1 MKQSREVKKYAQAVF
16 IVADETDQLT
26 DTIQRMDILLNIYT
40 SSPEFRLFLQ
50 SRRISPAEKM
60 KILKKVFMDI
70 LSDLEL
76 ELLNHLLEEGHIQLL
91 VAVIKKFG
99 FITQSVKTSLKVSI
113 STAEQMNPE
122 ELSNIVR
129 IIEQK
134 LGKKVDAEALVD
146 PEILGG
152 VKFRIGNTIVDGSI
166 ATRLQ
171 KLGNSLYQG

>member
-1 MKQSREVKKYAQAVF
+1 MKQSRETKKYAQAVF

-70 LSDLEL
+70 LSGLEL
-76 ELLNHLLEEGHIQLL
+76 ELLHHLLEEGHIQLL

-166 ATRLQ
+166 STRLQ

>member
-1 MKQSREVKKYAQAVF
+1 MKHSRETKKYAQAVF

-99 FITQSVKTSLKVSI
+99 FIAQSVKTSLKVSI
-113 STAEQMNPE
+113 STAEQINPE
-122 ELSNIVR
+122 GLSDIVR
-129 IIEQK
+129 NIEQK
-134 LGKKVDAEALVD
+134 LGKKVDVDASVD

-152 VKFRIGNTIVDGSI
+152 VKFRIGNTIIDGSI

>member
-1 MKQSREVKKYAQAVF
+1 MKQSRETKKYAQAVF
-16 IVADETDQLT
+16 IVADTTDQLT
-26 DTIQRMDILLNIYT
+26 DTIQRLDILLNIYT

-60 KILKKVFMDI
+60 KILGKVFMDI
-70 LSDLEL
+70 LSGLEL
-76 ELLNHLLEEGHIQLL
+76 ELLHHLLEEGHIQLL

-113 STAEQMNPE
+113 STAEQINPE
-122 ELSNIVR
+122 GLLDIVR
-129 IIEQK
+129 NIEQK
-134 LGKKVDAEALVD
+134 LGKKVDADALVD

>member
-1 MKQSREVKKYAQAVF
+1 MKQSRETKKYAQAVF

-122 ELSNIVR
+122 ELSDITQN
-129 IIEQK
+129 IEQK
-134 LGKKVDAEALVD
+134 LGRKVDAEALVD

>member
-1 MKQSREVKKYAQAVF
+1 MKQSRETKKYAQAVF
-16 IVADETDQLT
+16 SVADKTDQLS
-26 DTIQRMDILLNIYT
+26 DTIQRLDFLLNIYT

-99 FITQSVKTSLKVSI
+99 FITQSVKTSFKVSI
-113 STAEQMNPE
+113 STAEQINPE
-122 ELSNIVR
+122 ELLDIVR
-129 IIEQK
+129 NIEQK
-134 LGKKVDAEALVD
+134 LGKKVDVDTVVD

>member
-16 IVADETDQLT
+16 AVADKSGQLT
-26 DTIQRMDILLNIYT
+26 DTIQRLDILLNIYT

-76 ELLNHLLEEGHIQLL
+76 DLLHHLLEEGHIHLL
-91 VAVIKKFG
+91 EAVFKRLSLIAE
-99 FITQSVKTSLKVSI
+99 SAKTTLRVRV
-113 STAEQMNPE
+113 STAEQMNSE
-122 ELSNIVR
+122 ELSDIIQN
-129 IIEQK
+129 IEQK
-134 LGKKVDAEALVD
+134 LGKKVDVETLVD

-171 KLGNSLYQG
+171 KLGDALHQG

>member
-1 MKQSREVKKYAQAVF
+1 MKQSRETKKYAQAVF
-16 IVADETDQLT
+16 VVADKTGQLT
-26 DTIQRMDILLNIYT
+26 DTIQRLDILLNFYT
-40 SSPEFRLFLQ
+40 SSPEFRMFLQ
-50 SRRISPAEKM
+50 SRRIYPAEKM

-76 ELLNHLLEEGHIQLL
+76 ELLNHILEEGYIQLL
-91 VAVIKKFG
+91 VAVIKRFS
-99 FITQSVKTSLKVSI
+99 FIAQSVKTSLKVSI
-113 STAEQMNPE
+113 STAEQMTPE
-122 ELSNIVR
+122 ELSDIVR
-129 IIEQK
+129 NIEQK
-134 LGKKVDAEALVD
+134 LGKKVDADALVD

>member
-1 MKQSREVKKYAQAVF
+1 MKQSRETKKYAQAVF

-122 ELSNIVR
+122 ELSDIIRN
-129 IIEQK
+129 IEQR
-134 LGKKVDAEALVD
+134 LGKKVDADALVD

>member
-1 MKQSREVKKYAQAVF
+1 MKQSRETKKYAQAVF
-16 IVADETDQLT
+16 IVADTTDQLT
-26 DTIQRMDILLNIYT
+26 DTIQRLDILLNIYT

>member
-1 MKQSREVKKYAQAVF
+1 MKQSRETKKYAQAVF

-122 ELSNIVR
+122 ELSDITQN
-129 IIEQK
+129 IEQK
-134 LGKKVDAEALVD
+134 LGRKVDVDALVD

>member
-1 MKQSREVKKYAQAVF
+1 MKQSRETKKYAQAVF

-134 LGKKVDAEALVD
+134 LGNKVDAEALVD

>member
-1 MKQSREVKKYAQAVF
+1 MKQSRETKKYAQAVF

-113 STAEQMNPE
+113 STAEHMNPK
-122 ELSNIVR
+122 ELSDVIQK
-129 IIEQK
+129 IEQK
-134 LGKKVDAEALVD
+134 LGKKVDVD
-146 PEILGG
+146 TLIDPKILGG

>member
-1 MKQSREVKKYAQAVF
+1 MKQSRETKKYAQAVF
-16 IVADETDQLT
+16 SVADKTDQLS
-26 DTIQRMDILLNIYT
+26 DTIQRLDFLLNIYT

-76 ELLNHLLEEGHIQLL
+76 ELLNHLLKKGHIQLL

-99 FITQSVKTSLKVSI
+99 FIAQSVETSLKVSI
-113 STAEQMNPE
+113 STAEQINPE
-122 ELSNIVR
+122 GLSDIVR
-129 IIEQK
+129 NIEQK
-134 LGKKVDAEALVD
+134 LGKKVDADALVD

-152 VKFRIGNTIVDGSI
+152 VKFRVGNTIIDGSI

>member
-1 MKQSREVKKYAQAVF
+1 MKQSRETKKYAQAVF

-70 LSDLEL
+70 LSGLEL
-76 ELLNHLLEEGHIQLL
+76 ELLHHLLEEGHIQLL

>member
-1 MKQSREVKKYAQAVF
+1 MKQSRETKKYAQAVF
-16 IVADETDQLT
+16 VVADETAQLT
-26 DTIQRMDILLNIYT
+26 DTIKRLDILLNIYT

>member
-1 MKQSREVKKYAQAVF
+1 MKQSRETKKYAQGVF
-16 IVADETDQLT
+16 IVADTTDQLT
-26 DTIQRMDILLNIYT
+26 DTIQRLDILLNIYT

-99 FITQSVKTSLKVSI
+99 FITQSVKTSFKISI
-113 STAEQMNPE
+113 STAEQINPE
-122 ELSNIVR
+122 GLSDIVR
-129 IIEQK
+129 KIEQK
-134 LGKKVDAEALVD
+134 LGKKVDADALVD

>member
-1 MKQSREVKKYAQAVF
+1 MKQSRETKKYAQAVF

-91 VAVIKKFG
+91 VAVIKRFG
-99 FITQSVKTSLKVSI
+99 FIVESSRTSLKVSI

-134 LGKKVDAEALVD
+134 LGKKADAEALVD

>member
-1 MKQSREVKKYAQAVF
+1 MKQSRETKKYAQAVF

-122 ELSNIVR
+122 ELSDIVR
-129 IIEQK
+129 NIEQK
-134 LGKKVDAEALVD
+134 LGKKVDADALVD

>member
-1 MKQSREVKKYAQAVF
+1 MKQSREVKKYSQAVF
-16 IVADETDQLT
+16 SIADKSGQLT
-26 DTIQRMDILLNIYT
+26 ETIQRLAILLNIYA

-50 SRRISPAEKM
+50 SRRIAPTDKL
-60 KILKKVFMDI
+60 KILQKVFIDI

-76 ELLNHLLEEGHIQLL
+76 DLIHHLLEDGHIHLL
-91 VAVIKKFG
+91 EAVIKRLS
-99 FITQSVKTSLKVSI
+99 FIVESAKTNLKVRV

-122 ELSNIVR
+122 ELSEVVR
-129 IIEQK
+129 SIEQR
-134 LGKKVDAEALVD
+134 LGRKVDVDALVD

-171 KLGNSLYQG
+171 KLENSLYRG

>member
-1 MKQSREVKKYAQAVF
+1 MKQSRETKKYAQAVF

-99 FITQSVKTSLKVSI
+99 FITQSVKTALKVSI

-122 ELSNIVR
+122 ELSNI
-129 IIEQK
+129 IKNIEQK
-134 LGKKVDAEALVD
+134 LGRKVDAEALVD

>member
-1 MKQSREVKKYAQAVF
+1 MKQSRETKKYAQAVF

-129 IIEQK
+129 NIEQK

>member
-1 MKQSREVKKYAQAVF
+1 MKQSRETKKYAQAVF

-122 ELSNIVR
+122 ELSDIVR
-129 IIEQK
+129 NIEQK

>member
-1 MKQSREVKKYAQAVF
+1 MKQSRETKKYAQAVF
-16 IVADETDQLT
+16 IVADEADQLT

-122 ELSNIVR
+122 ELSNIVM

>member
-1 MKQSREVKKYAQAVF
+1 MKQSRETKKYAQAVF
-16 IVADETDQLT
+16 IVADTTDQLT
-26 DTIQRMDILLNIYT
+26 DTIQRLDILLNIYT

-122 ELSNIVR
+122 ELSDIVR

>member
-1 MKQSREVKKYAQAVF
+1 MKQSRETKKYAQAVF

-122 ELSNIVR
+122 ELSNI
-129 IIEQK
+129 IKNIEQK
-134 LGKKVDAEALVD
+134 LGRKVDAEALVD
-146 PEILGG
+146 PKIWVEL
-152 VKFRIGNTIVDGSI
+152 NSGSGI
-166 ATRLQ
+166 QL
-171 KLGNSLYQG
+171 

>member
-1 MKQSREVKKYAQAVF
+1 MKQSRETKKYAQAVF

-122 ELSNIVR
+122 ELSDIIQN
-129 IIEQK
+129 IEQK
-134 LGKKVDAEALVD
+134 LGRKVDVDALVD
-146 PEILGG
+146 PAILGG

>member
-1 MKQSREVKKYAQAVF
+1 MKQSRETKKYAQAVF
-16 IVADETDQLT
+16 IVADTTDQLT
-26 DTIQRMDILLNIYT
+26 DTIQRLDILLNIYT

-152 VKFRIGNTIVDGSI
+152 VKFRVGNTIIDGSI

>member
-1 MKQSREVKKYAQAVF
+1 MKQSRETKKYAQAVF
-16 IVADETDQLT
+16 SVADKTDQLS
-26 DTIQRMDILLNIYT
+26 DTIQRLDFLLNIYT

-76 ELLNHLLEEGHIQLL
+76 GLLNHLLKKGHIQLL

-99 FITQSVKTSLKVSI
+99 FIAQSVKTSLKVSI
-113 STAEQMNPE
+113 STAEQINPE
-122 ELSNIVR
+122 GLLDIVR
-129 IIEQK
+129 NIEQK
-134 LGKKVDAEALVD
+134 LGKKVDADALVD

>member
-1 MKQSREVKKYAQAVF
+1 MKQSRETKKYAQAVF

-26 DTIQRMDILLNIYT
+26 DTIQRLDILLNIYT

-76 ELLNHLLEEGHIQLL
+76 ELLNHLLKKGHIQLL

-99 FITQSVKTSLKVSI
+99 FIAQSVETSLKVSI
-113 STAEQMNPE
+113 STAEQINPE
-122 ELSNIVR
+122 GLLDIVR
-129 IIEQK
+129 NIEQK
-134 LGKKVDAEALVD
+134 LGKKVDADALVD

>member
-1 MKQSREVKKYAQAVF
+1 MKQSRETKKYAQAVF
-16 IVADETDQLT
+16 IVADETGQLT

>member
-1 MKQSREVKKYAQAVF
+1 MKQSRETKKYAQAVF

-26 DTIQRMDILLNIYT
+26 DTIQRLDILLNIYT

-129 IIEQK
+129 NIEQK
-134 LGKKVDAEALVD
+134 LGKKVDADALVD

-171 KLGNSLYQG
+171 KLESSLYQG

>member
-1 MKQSREVKKYAQAVF
+1 MKQSRETKKYAQAVF

-60 KILKKVFMDI
+60 KILGKVFMDI
-70 LSDLEL
+70 LSGLEL
-76 ELLNHLLEEGHIQLL
+76 ELLHHLLEEGHIQLL